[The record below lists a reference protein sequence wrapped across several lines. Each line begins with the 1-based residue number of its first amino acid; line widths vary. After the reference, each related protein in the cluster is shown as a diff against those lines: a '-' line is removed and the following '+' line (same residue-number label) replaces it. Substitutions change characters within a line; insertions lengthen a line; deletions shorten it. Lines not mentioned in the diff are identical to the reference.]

1 MAEHSFVSFF
11 FNIRKMIYFFC
22 QYEPI
27 DCFISLAHTTIIEKQ
42 NFIPQDFIERIIAP
56 NFQKELNERLFKT

>member
-1 MAEHSFVSFF
+1 
-11 FNIRKMIYFFC
+11 MIYFFC

-27 DCFISLAHTTIIEKQ
+27 DCFISLPHTTIIEKQ

>member
-1 MAEHSFVSFF
+1 
-11 FNIRKMIYFFC
+11 MIYFFY

-27 DCFISLAHTTIIEKQ
+27 DCFISLPHTTIIEKQ

-56 NFQKELNERLFKT
+56 NFHKELNERLFKT